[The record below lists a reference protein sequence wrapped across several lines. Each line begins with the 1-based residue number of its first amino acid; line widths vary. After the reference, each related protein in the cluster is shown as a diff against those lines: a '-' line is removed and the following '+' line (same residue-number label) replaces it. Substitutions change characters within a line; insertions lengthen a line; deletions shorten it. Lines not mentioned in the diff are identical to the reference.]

1 MSFFCNGDDISPG
14 LPETLTTA
22 CNPGMCLLKL
32 PVIATAIFSMEKGD
46 NETMEYQVQENCLT
60 IYLPAEV
67 DHHNAEE
74 MKREADKLIGRDHI
88 KYVIFDF
95 ENTDFMDSSGIGVI
109 MGRYKTISLIGGEV
123 WAVHTNARIRKIL
136 TLSGVTKIM
145 QIYEEEEE

>member
-1 MSFFCNGDDISPG
+1 
-14 LPETLTTA
+14 
-22 CNPGMCLLKL
+22 
-32 PVIATAIFSMEKGD
+32 
-46 NETMEYQVQENCLT
+46 MEYQVQENCLT

-74 MKREADKLIGRDHI
+74 MKRKADKLIDRNHI

-123 WAVHTNARIRKIL
+123 WAVHTNERRL
-136 TLSGVTKIM
+136 CPRGGSGVYDAVESDGRGGCRCENRRVGSCDKRHYPRI
-145 QIYEEEEE
+145 